1 MNYEEKDLDPTDIF
15 YASLDLIAKQAESPS
30 DILKIW
36 FSLGERIGI
45 DNIIPHLK
53 VILYENED
61 QERLIVGVVG
71 APSEDVIDHLSSE
84 SVFNEMV
91 CQSSARAL
99 KEMEEKYH

>member
-1 MNYEEKDLDPTDIF
+1 MSSEEKDLEPTDIF
-15 YASLDLIAKQAESPS
+15 YASLALIAKQAESPS

-36 FSLGERIGI
+36 FSLGKRIGI

-71 APSEDVIDHLSSE
+71 APSEDVVDHLSSE
-84 SVFNEMV
+84 SIFSEMI
-91 CQSSARAL
+91 CQSSARAI
-99 KEMEEKYH
+99 KEMKEKYH